1 MLKQIKDEIVDKSY
15 AGELDGGSPSVET
28 VLLMIFA
35 IGVGGF
41 VIGTFLP
48 SLQNGFNNINAAIS
62 GKFTAANAIH

>member
-35 IGVGGF
+35 VGVGGF
-41 VIGTFLP
+41 SWYDTGRV
-48 SLQNGFNNINAAIS
+48 AE
-62 GKFTAANAIH
+62 TARTLFGQPIARADDEA